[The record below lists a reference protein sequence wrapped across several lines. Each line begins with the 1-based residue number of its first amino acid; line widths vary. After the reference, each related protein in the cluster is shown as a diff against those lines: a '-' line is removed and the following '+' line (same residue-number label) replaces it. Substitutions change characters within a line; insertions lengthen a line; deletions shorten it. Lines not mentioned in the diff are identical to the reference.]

1 MNSFPRYAMTRLLL
15 FLLTVAVGL
24 LLAPASSAQPALDLS
39 RLDSYFGDEPRVEV
53 NLSGAMLGLAAA
65 ATAEDEPGTSSLIER
80 LNAVTVRVYDLSSA
94 LTDLT
99 SNLSSLGTELE
110 ADGWQTFVRVRGRDG
125 DEGDNE
131 DVWIYVREAGDAFGG
146 LVVMALDKDDNEAA
160 FVVIDGLINPEDI
173 SRLSQFGLGD

>member
-1 MNSFPRYAMTRLLL
+1 MTTLPRHAMTRLLL

-24 LLAPASSAQPALDLS
+24 LFAPASHAQPALDLS

-65 ATAEDEPGTSSLIER
+65 ATAEDEPGASALIEG

-94 LTDLT
+94 LTDLAA
-99 SNLSSLGTELE
+99 NLTDLGHQLE
-110 ADGWQTFVRVRGRDG
+110 ADGWQTFVRVRGTD
-125 DEGDNE
+125 DDNE

-146 LVVMALDKDDNEAA
+146 LVVMALDEDEDEAA

-173 SRLSQFGLGD
+173 ARLSQFGIGD